1 MELPTEHTPEIE
13 IIEKEDISVGLL
25 SKVILYNDEWHS
37 FDEVIMQII
46 KAIGTLNLVA
56 NKDRRRGKYYR
67 NYIIRHLEIR
77 TYEDHN
83 FASVNPNLDD
93 WIEELIDRL
102 NEARE
107 SEE

>member
-1 MELPTEHTPEIE
+1 MSLSVDDIEVMLEEIR
-13 IIEKEDISVGLL
+13 KAKD
-25 SKVILYNDEWHS
+25 
-37 FDEVIMQII
+37 QII

>member
-1 MELPTEHTPEIE
+1 MSLSVDDIEVMLEEIRKSKDQ
-13 IIEKEDISVGLL
+13 IIEA
-25 SKVILYNDEWHS
+25 
-37 FDEVIMQII
+37 I
-46 KAIGTLNLVA
+46 KTLNLVA
-56 NKDRRRGKYYR
+56 NKDRRRGEYYQH
-67 NYIIRHLEIR
+67 YIIRHLEIR